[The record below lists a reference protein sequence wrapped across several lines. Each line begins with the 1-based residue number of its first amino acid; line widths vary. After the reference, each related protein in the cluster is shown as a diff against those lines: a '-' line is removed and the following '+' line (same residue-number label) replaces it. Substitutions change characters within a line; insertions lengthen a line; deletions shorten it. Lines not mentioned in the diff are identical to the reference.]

1 MNCPTDGL
9 TMTFQPHRLLPSA
22 SPQRANDNAS
32 GSASAGTAP
41 VAQTDPVSSGS
52 RSAFRSVSHG
62 VSLVSVSV
70 EAIVDAVVKQVFPNN
85 TLPTNDELARQ
96 LGVSRTVLRE
106 ALNQLVAR
114 GILEPRMNLGTLILD
129 ERQWQIV
136 DQNVVRWRQA
146 RGTDPLLPHDLA
158 TIRRLVEPF
167 AAADAA
173 ANAGDEARTRVL
185 AACERRLAS
194 PARGPYLAARRELHL
209 AVIAACSNQVVQQ
222 FGCFIDLPDVS
233 ATAATFDPNVTR
245 HDLPHETSTAELGTV
260 TALAVAFGAHQADA
274 AYAAMTALL
283 DWDLS
288 PLEVTHA

>member
-1 MNCPTDGL
+1 
-9 TMTFQPHRLLPSA
+9 MTFKPHRLLPSA
-22 SPQRANDNAS
+22 SPQRANGNLSDS
-32 GSASAGTAP
+32 TSAGMAP
-41 VAQTDPVSSGS
+41 VAQPNSASNGS
-52 RSAFRSVSHG
+52 RSPFRPVSHG

-70 EAIVDAVVKQVFPNN
+70 EAIVDAVVKQVFPDN

-146 RGTDPLLPHDLA
+146 RGTDPVLPHDLA

-173 ANAGDEARTRVL
+173 ANAGDQARTRVL
-185 AACERRLAS
+185 AACERRLAR
-194 PARGPYLAARRELHL
+194 PARGSYLVARRELHL
-209 AVIAACSNQVVQQ
+209 AVISACSNQVVQQ
-222 FGCFIDLPDVS
+222 FGCFIDLPD
-233 ATAATFDPNVTR
+233 AATLDPNVAR
-245 HDLPHETSTAELGTV
+245 HDAPHEPSVAELDTV
-260 TALAVAFGAHQADA
+260 SALAAAFGAHHADA
-274 AYAAMTALL
+274 AYAAMTNLL

-288 PLEVTHA
+288 PMEITHA